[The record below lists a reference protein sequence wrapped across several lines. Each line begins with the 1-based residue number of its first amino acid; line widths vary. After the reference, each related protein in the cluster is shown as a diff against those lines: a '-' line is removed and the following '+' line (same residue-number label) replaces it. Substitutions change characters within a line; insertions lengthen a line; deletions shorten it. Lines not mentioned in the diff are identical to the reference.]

1 MSSSDKVVFEEDE
14 RVSFFSEMK
23 KKIDASVQ
31 RKFLRKKR
39 QVFNNIDLRKQMVV
53 FADDHVSN
61 EVLCHG
67 VFEKKQ
73 LDLIFKW
80 MAKKEGVFNTTV
92 LDIGAN
98 IGNHS
103 LSFAEHYDK
112 CISFE
117 PNPRTYSV
125 LKLNSELVSNIH
137 PKNIGLSDHKGELPL
152 FTDFKNVGASS
163 LRQEWNKSI
172 DSSCVVPLDTLD
184 NVIASNERIGLIKI
198 DVEGYEWFVLKGGE
212 KTIRREK
219 PIILFEHKLESMVS
233 EAVSEDV
240 ISLLQ
245 QFGYTD
251 FYEISEGRDIWEKS
265 LKTSS
270 KFIRPLFQLWFYVK
284 VRKFVHRIVKIQ
296 SFDKKEYD
304 VIIACRE

>member
-1 MSSSDKVVFEEDE
+1 MKNSNKVIFEEE
-14 RVSFFSEMK
+14 RISFFSEMK
-23 KKIDASVQ
+23 KKVEASVQ
-31 RKFLRKKR
+31 RKILRKKK
-39 QVFNNIDLRKQMVV
+39 QIFNNISLRKQMVV

-80 MAKKEGVFNTTV
+80 IAKKEGAFNTTV

-152 FTDFKNVGASS
+152 FTRCG
-163 LRQEWNKSI
+163 
-172 DSSCVVPLDTLD
+172 
-184 NVIASNERIGLIKI
+184 
-198 DVEGYEWFVLKGGE
+198 
-212 KTIRREK
+212 RR
-219 PIILFEHKLESMVS
+219 
-233 EAVSEDV
+233 
-240 ISLLQ
+240 
-245 QFGYTD
+245 
-251 FYEISEGRDIWEKS
+251 
-265 LKTSS
+265 
-270 KFIRPLFQLWFYVK
+270 
-284 VRKFVHRIVKIQ
+284 
-296 SFDKKEYD
+296 
-304 VIIACRE
+304 